1 MQFWKLNTRE
11 SYWILSSFKLSP
23 APPLLTPV
31 STSRYRYLVSQ
42 DGLHLSP
49 KCPRL
54 ASVLLVQCKEQM
66 NWISTRRK
74 KPTVPA
80 GALGCLL
87 VGADKHFPIFHII
100 REKTRVAARTQESSL
115 CEFVVNF
122 HLEGN
127 KNNSSQ
133 ISPEKGL
140 SSWYGQYLLSKETD
154 PYCCYAFILMPL
166 LT

>member
-1 MQFWKLNTRE
+1 MLKVKCTQVLLNPLTFQ
-11 SYWILSSFKLSP
+11 LFP
-23 APPLLTPV
+23 TPPLFTPV
-31 STSRYRYLVSQ
+31 STSRYGHLVSQ

-49 KCPRL
+49 TCPGL
-54 ASVLLVQCKEQM
+54 APVLLVQWKEQM

-80 GALGCLL
+80 GALRCLL
-87 VGADKHFPIFHII
+87 VGADKHIPFFHII
-100 REKTRVAARTQESSL
+100 REKMCVAACIQESSL
-115 CEFVVNF
+115 YELVASF

-133 ISPEKGL
+133 TSPEKRL
-140 SSWYGQYLLSKETD
+140 SSWYGHYLLFKETS
-154 PYCCYAFILMPL
+154 PYCCCIFTLMSL